1 MSELITAASLSGK
14 AAPDFRLADASGA
27 SRGLSDFAGTW
38 LVLYFYPKAST
49 PGCTREA
56 RDFTCMLPDFAAAGA
71 AVVGVSPDSPKAIG
85 NFTLKQDLD
94 VALLSDPDRAVAKA
108 YGAFGTKM
116 MYGKAVTGIVRSTF
130 LIGPDG
136 TVRAVWS
143 PVKVDGHAQAVRDE
157 LRRLA
162 GK

>member
-1 MSELITAASLSGK
+1 MSELITAASLTGK
-14 AAPDFRLADASGA
+14 AAPDFRLTDASGA
-27 SRGLSDFAGTW
+27 SRALADFAGTW

-56 RDFTCMLPDFAAAGA
+56 RDFTCMLPDFAATGA
-71 AVVGVSPDSPKAIG
+71 AVAGVSPDSPKAIG
-85 NFTLKQDLD
+85 NFTLKQDLG
-94 VALLSDPDRAVAKA
+94 VVLLSDPDRAVAKA

-130 LIGPDG
+130 LIGPEG
-136 TVRAVWS
+136 TVRAAWS
-143 PVKVDGHAQAVRDE
+143 PVKVDGHAQAVLDE

-162 GK
+162 AG

>member
-1 MSELITAASLSGK
+1 MNELISAASLSGK
-14 AAPDFRLADASGA
+14 AAPGFRLADASGA
-27 SRGLSDFAGTW
+27 PRALADFAGKW

-56 RDFTCMLPDFAAAGA
+56 RDFTCMLSDFAAAGA
-71 AVVGVSPDSPKAIG
+71 AVAGVSPDSPKALG
-85 NFTLKQDLD
+85 NFTLKQELG
-94 VALLSDPDRAVAKA
+94 VTLLSDPDRAVARA

-136 TVRAVWS
+136 MVRAVWS
-143 PVKVDGHAQAVRDE
+143 PVKVDGHAQAVLDE
-157 LRRLA
+157 VRRLSA
-162 GK
+162 G